1 MHDLAHISEEK
12 MVRKIADHID
22 SRVTPVLCLIMSDL
36 HSDVFSDIPMG
47 PFRDL
52 KAENKSNLGISSGKM
67 GKIINTLW

>member
-1 MHDLAHISEEK
+1 
-12 MVRKIADHID
+12 
-22 SRVTPVLCLIMSDL
+22 MSDL

-67 GKIINTLW
+67 GKIINTLR